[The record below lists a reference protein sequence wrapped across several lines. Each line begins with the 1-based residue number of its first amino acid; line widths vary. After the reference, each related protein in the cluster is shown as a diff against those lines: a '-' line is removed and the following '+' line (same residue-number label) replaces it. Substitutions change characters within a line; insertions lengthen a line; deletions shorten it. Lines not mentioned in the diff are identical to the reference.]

1 MVNKKTDDMNET
13 NKTTKK
19 TVRRKTTKK
28 KDASAKPALTEK
40 RTSGTGPAAHT
51 ATPANGAEE
60 GQPDLYGNHEPH
72 GRRRLDAGPNR
83 QDVRTLCR

>member
-28 KDASAKPALTEK
+28 KDTSAK
-40 RTSGTGPAAHT
+40 TGPDGKK
-51 ATPANGAEE
+51 NV
-60 GQPDLYGNHEPH
+60 GNWPCSTYSNSCKR
-72 GRRRLDAGPNR
+72 GRRRAA
-83 QDVRTLCR
+83 

>member
-28 KDASAKPALTEK
+28 KRRQQSRPSRKKNARPWPCSTYSNSCK
-40 RTSGTGPAAHT
+40 R
-51 ATPANGAEE
+51 
-60 GQPDLYGNHEPH
+60 
-72 GRRRLDAGPNR
+72 GRRKAA
-83 QDVRTLCR
+83 

>member
-40 RTSGTGPAAHT
+40 
-51 ATPANGAEE
+51 NV
-60 GQPDLYGNHEPH
+60 GNWPCSTYSNSCKR
-72 GRRRLDAGPNR
+72 GRRRAA
-83 QDVRTLCR
+83 